1 MKIKDIL
8 AKGQPTLSFE
18 VFPPKEES
26 NFASV
31 EKAALEIAKLNP
43 SFMSVTY
50 GAGGGTSQ
58 YTVQIA
64 SDIQSTCQVP
74 ALSHLTCVSST
85 REKVHSVLRE
95 IQAHGIENVL
105 ALRGDIP
112 KDVSLPATGATSPVT
127 LRILPTLSTYAVW
140 EPFLPFN
147 SSSIEDSMPVRPTTS
162 FNS

>member
-64 SDIQSTCQVP
+64 SDIQSTYQVP
-74 ALSHLTCVSST
+74 ALSHLTCVS
-85 REKVHSVLRE
+85 
-95 IQAHGIENVL
+95 
-105 ALRGDIP
+105 
-112 KDVSLPATGATSPVT
+112 
-127 LRILPTLSTYAVW
+127 
-140 EPFLPFN
+140 
-147 SSSIEDSMPVRPTTS
+147 
-162 FNS
+162 